1 MRYDYSIYLVTDRAY
16 INDAALCDVVEQA
29 VLGGCTMVQLRES
42 DISSLDFYH
51 LAKEVKEVTDKYEV
65 PLIINNRID
74 IALSVDAAGVHVGQK
89 DLPAAA
95 ARRIIGQDR
104 LLGVSVSTL
113 QEALQAQEDGA
124 DYLGVGAMFPTRTKR
139 DAKIVPMEVLCAIR
153 REVRIPLVVIGGIH
167 KGNAAEF
174 AKLGADGL
182 AVVSAILSSPDTR
195 RAAAELREAFIF
207 ME

>member
-16 INDAALCDVVEQA
+16 INDAALGDVVEQA

-51 LAKEVKEVTDKYEV
+51 LAKEVKGVTDKYEV

-95 ARRIIGQDR
+95 ARKIIGQDR

-124 DYLGVGAMFPTRTKR
+124 DYLGVGAMFPTRTKK

-195 RAAAELREAFIF
+195 RAAAELREAFIS